1 MRFKRLLA
9 LLLAAALALSLLAG
23 CGGGKSQSLSQMLLN
38 LLDGQYQNVSV
49 EIDSD
54 LETKLRQAISQ
65 SETDEELRAALEQL
79 LGGGISFQRLGS
91 GQQGDT
97 AWTLIIYPGT
107 DPDAAARSV
116 YLDLDKVFAALPD
129 DGVYSSGFAMAEMEN
144 GYAILVRANVDKAG
158 TEDKPDPVTLKSI
171 AVTTP
176 PTKTTYWVGE
186 SFDPAGM
193 VITATYSNNTTKTIS
208 DITTADKKGVSWT
221 PDGALATS
229 DTSITITYGGKTTT
243 VSVTVKEPEV
253 DSLTVE
259 PSSLT
264 YTAGDSFT
272 LGDITKV
279 TAGYTDGNDK
289 EININDCDLT
299 ITPPNGDTP
308 ETVDKDY
315 RFMTEGSYT
324 LTVSFGGKDAQVN
337 IEVNP
342 ATVTGIKV
350 TTQPTRTT
358 YFDGESFDPAGMTI
372 TATYSDDHTE
382 PVENED
388 CTYSPETLTKDNTTV
403 AITYGELETTVTVQ
417 ILDGGNSYA
426 AETKTYSI
434 ATAEGLQAWN
444 QAALNDLSI
453 NCTLTSN
460 IDLTG
465 EWTPIGTE
473 SQPYTGTFDGNN
485 YTITGLTV
493 NQTRE
498 NVGLIGCIGSNGT
511 VKNVKLENVNI
522 TGDGYF
528 VGGVA
533 GTNYGTIENCSV
545 DGTLTNNRHYLGG
558 VVGNNYGSIIGCSS
572 SGTITGTSPNV
583 GGIGGQS
590 VGGTIMAC
598 YSVANIKG
606 WSSSG
611 GVLGQTNR
619 ETVVIAC
626 YHAKGN
632 VTGEQSR
639 MIGGVIGWNYGKVTA
654 CYWENNQ
661 EQGIG
666 DNQGSTTIETTK
678 VDGNVTWQTAYQ
690 TMNAALAEAG
700 SKWRYNET
708 TGTLIKP

>member
-208 DITTADKKGVSWT
+208 DSTTADKKGVSWT

>member
-65 SETDEELRAALEQL
+65 SETDEELQAALEQL

>member
-79 LGGGISFQRLGS
+79 LWGGISFQRLGS